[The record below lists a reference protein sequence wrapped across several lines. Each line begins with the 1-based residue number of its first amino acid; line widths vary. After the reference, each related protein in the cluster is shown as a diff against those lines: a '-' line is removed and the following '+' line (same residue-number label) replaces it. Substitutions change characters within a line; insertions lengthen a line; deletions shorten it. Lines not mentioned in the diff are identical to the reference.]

1 MNRVRLAARIIARFL
16 AVQRLLGRHPLPVV
30 VATLSERPATK
41 PLEDIRRLRFGVD
54 RVLDRGGRTFRC
66 LPRALV
72 LFSLLVDQGDQP
84 KLVIGLPIDPAST
97 EAHAWVEIDGR
108 DVGPN
113 PGRGSHEPMVAYP
126 VDA

>member
-1 MNRVRLAARIIARFL
+1 MSRVRLTGRIIARFL
-16 AVQRLLGRHPLPVV
+16 AVQRLLRNHPLPAV
-30 VATLSERPATK
+30 VATLGERPPTT
-41 PLEDIRRLRFGVD
+41 PPEDIRRLRYGVD
-54 RVLDRGGRTFRC
+54 RVLDHGGRTFRC

-72 LFSLLVDQGDQP
+72 LFSLLVDQGEQP